1 MPTRNVVL
9 TDYQEQF
16 IAGLVDSGRY
26 KNASEV
32 MREAIRVFERKENS
46 ELAQIAALK
55 EAIIVGEADF
65 ATGNYDEYS
74 PMLLNQL
81 ADEVRAEVADERQ
94 QTAQSAE
101 ILR

>member
-16 IAGLVDSGRY
+16 IAGLVESGRY

-32 MREAIRVFERKENS
+32 MREAIRVFERKENK
-46 ELAQIAALK
+46 ELARIQALQ

-65 ATGNYDEYS
+65 AAGRYDEFS
-74 PMLLNQL
+74 QELLDKL
-81 ADEVRAEVADERQ
+81 GAEV
-94 QTAQSAE
+94 SAE
-101 ILR
+101 CIANEKV